1 MITVVANL
9 KGGTGK
15 STVAFNL
22 AVFLASHG
30 KKIRLFDLD
39 PQRTLTDVVEIRS
52 EEGYEPSI
60 QAEHDVSA
68 LRRGRNPEILVDVGT
83 SGMED
88 MRRALAVAER
98 VLVPV
103 PPSQADVWSTQR
115 FIRLVDELHQG
126 RKRSPNLLA
135 FINRGDTHR
144 AIRETDE
151 TEEALRQL
159 PGIHVIETRLYQRT
173 SYRRSFSEGLAV
185 FELERNS
192 KAAAE
197 VERLAT
203 VLYSHSFIS

>member
-30 KKIRLFDLD
+30 KKTRLFDLD
-39 PQRTLTDVVEIRS
+39 PQRTLTDVVEIRN
-52 EEGYEPSI
+52 EEGYVPAI
-60 QAEHDVSA
+60 QVEHDVSA

-88 MRRALAVAER
+88 MRRALTVAER

-126 RKRSPNLLA
+126 RKRPPNLLA